1 MWISFIIRKGICCP
15 FTFIIT
21 WIFPFTVWRRRF
33 IDLHMAIVF
42 IWGMMC
48 HQNIHFIPMNTWAE
62 IKSIWNCSK
71 LILYILTAVIL
82 LRQTGYVLC
91 AMCPLCYET
100 CLRGFITK
108 TQPTPSFP
116 LFPPPSLFSPF
127 FPPPIHNPIE
137 KTLVRVD
144 TCKDEQ
150 VDKSQSRKS
159 HLALLCCQH

>member
-1 MWISFIIRKGICCP
+1 
-15 FTFIIT
+15 
-21 WIFPFTVWRRRF
+21 
-33 IDLHMAIVF
+33 MAIVF

-116 LFPPPSLFSPF
+116 LLPPPSLFSPLLPSSPPSSLFSPF
-127 FPPPIHNPIE
+127 FPLLLPSPFPLLPPPIHNPIE

-144 TCKDEQ
+144 ACKDEQ